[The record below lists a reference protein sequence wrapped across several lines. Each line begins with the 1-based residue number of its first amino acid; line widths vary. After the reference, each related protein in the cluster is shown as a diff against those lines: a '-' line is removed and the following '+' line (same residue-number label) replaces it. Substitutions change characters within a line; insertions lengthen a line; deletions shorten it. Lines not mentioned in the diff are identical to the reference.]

1 MRLSERKE
9 FNTILRSHLS
19 SSLSIYLH
27 KEKHMIY
34 NHVIKMWAYVLNNT
48 TALKIILCKNIAM
61 THQFLA
67 VPTKNEM
74 YMLGERERER
84 EREREGKT
92 CQEWTS
98 RFCTFSNKI
107 SVDVTEQKNKNKKS
121 EKQKNSLSVASNKQN
136 VVDSGSHD
144 KPPSESLLTCPN
156 DVRLTSNLRQNH
168 RAVDVVSKWRQVS
181 FVKSPLGVLSFVQ

>member
-34 NHVIKMWAYVLNNT
+34 NHVIKMWAYVLKNT
-48 TALKIILCKNIAM
+48 TARKIILCKNIAM

-74 YMLGERERER
+74 YMLGERERE
-84 EREREGKT
+84 GKT
-92 CQEWTS
+92 CQEWRS

-121 EKQKNSLSVASNKQN
+121 EKQKNSLSVASNKQT
-136 VVDSGSHD
+136 VADSGSHD

-156 DVRLTSNLRQNH
+156 DVKLTSNFRQNH
-168 RAVDVVSKWRQVS
+168 CWRC
-181 FVKSPLGVLSFVQ
+181 VQMTSS